1 MMKVK
6 IVIQVPEEIER
17 ILVRPALWYRKRRY
31 GFEFR
36 RIPLT
41 MGLYAI
47 VDPEVYYKLS
57 KYEWFAVPSGE
68 TYYAMRNDFVKQKY
82 APVWMHKEILKV
94 RKGLVVDHRNGNGL
108 DNRAA
113 NLRGITTAQNKLNC
127 GKHAKASSKYKGVC
141 RHKGNGRWMVTI
153 SKNKR
158 RTFLGYYDEEI
169 DAAKAYDKAARRY
182 HGAYARLN
190 FPEKCET
197 YEELCGIRS

>member
-1 MMKVK
+1 MR
-6 IVIQVPEEIER
+6 IRITIQVPEEIER

-31 GFEFR
+31 GFAFR

-41 MGLYAI
+41 MGLYAL
-47 VDPEVYYKLS
+47 VDPEIYYRLN
-57 KYEWFAVPSGE
+57 KYEWTAAPSGE
-68 TYYAMRNDFVKQKY
+68 TYYAMRIDFVKHKY

-94 RKGLVVDHRNGNGL
+94 SKGQVVDHRNGNGL
-108 DNRAA
+108 DNRGA
-113 NLRGITTAQNKLNC
+113 NLRGITTAQNRLNC

-141 RHKGNGRWMVTI
+141 RVKGNEKWAANI

-158 RTFLGYYDEEI
+158 RIFLGYYDEEI
-169 DAAKAYDKAARRY
+169 DAAKAYDKAAKRY
-182 HGAYARLN
+182 HGVYARLN